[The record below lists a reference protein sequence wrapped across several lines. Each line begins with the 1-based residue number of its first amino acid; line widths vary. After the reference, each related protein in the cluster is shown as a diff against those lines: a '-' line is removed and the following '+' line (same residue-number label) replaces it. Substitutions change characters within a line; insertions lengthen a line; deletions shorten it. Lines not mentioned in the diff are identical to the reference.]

1 MPSSESP
8 WRVRATVAVGVGV
21 PALAVAWWTLLADP
35 VARPALALPALVLA
49 GAAWAWACARSE
61 QVALPWSALVGGA
74 CLLRALAF
82 AAAPQTSD
90 DGLRYTW
97 EALVLLDGT
106 SPYAYAPDAPELA
119 HLRERWPE
127 LSARLAHADTPAA
140 YPPLYQAASVGVV
153 TLARAFGEAGLVERA
168 LALQRL
174 FAAACDLCVLLALRA
189 LLAARGL
196 PPARAVVW
204 AWSPLAALE
213 FAGAGHMDAL
223 GIALWIAG
231 LALLE
236 RARGARLSARGSAL
250 VAAAA
255 LVKFLPA
262 LSLPFALR
270 DGRGGRLRALAA
282 LGLTAALAC
291 APLALLAGGARGLST
306 GLADYGLRWESTS
319 LLYRFVEPPLAQW
332 LGRGGPA
339 LDARLVGRGLC
350 ALLWAALAW
359 RTWRSGADVVR
370 ASWILLGGYLLLSPT
385 LHPWYLTWA
394 LPFLACFPSPAWSW
408 LLALAPL
415 AYVLV
420 ARWQLA
426 GVWSEPAWLWPVWVL
441 PFLAL
446 GLRERLRRP

>member
-1 MPSSESP
+1 M
-8 WRVRATVAVGVGV
+8 GV
-21 PALAVAWWTLLADP
+21 PAAALAWWALLPQAIT
-35 VARPALALPALVLA
+35 RPALALPALVLA
-49 GAAWAWACARSE
+49 GAAWAWSCARAE
-61 QVALPWSALVGGA
+61 RVAIPWSALAGGA

-97 EALVLLDGT
+97 EALVLLDGA

-119 HLRERWPE
+119 LLRERWPE
-127 LSARLAHADTPAA
+127 LSARLAHADTSAA

-153 TLARAFGEAGLVERA
+153 ALARAFGEAGLVERA
-168 LALQRL
+168 LVLQRL

-189 LLAARGL
+189 LLRARGL
-196 PPARAVVW
+196 PPSRAVVW

-223 GIALWIAG
+223 GIALWISG
-231 LALLE
+231 LALIE
-236 RARGARLSARGSAL
+236 RARRAELSVRGTAL

-262 LSLPFALR
+262 LSLPFAWR
-270 DGRGGRLRALAA
+270 DASGGRRRALLAVAALAA
-282 LGLTAALAC
+282 LAL
-291 APLALLAGGARGLST
+291 APLAWLEGGAGGLAT

-319 LLYRFVEPPLAQW
+319 LVYRFVELPLARLTQATP
-332 LGRGGPA
+332 LDPRA
-339 LDARLVGRGLC
+339 LGRGLC

-359 RTWRSGADVVR
+359 STWRARTGVLR
-370 ASWILLGGYLLLSPT
+370 ASWILLAGFLVLSPT

-394 LPFLACFPSPAWSW
+394 LPFLACFPSRAWTW
-408 LLALAPL
+408 LLAAAPL
-415 AYVLV
+415 AYSVV
-420 ARWQLA
+420 ARWQLE
-426 GVWSEPAWLWPVWVL
+426 GLWLEPVWLWPAWVL